1 MVYQTYILIISFK
14 LDNNLKNQVWKIKIC
29 YPWFIVSLFKVEIL
43 IYLVYQNT
51 RSQIP
56 GKLFDI
62 LGIFK
67 LYHSIY
73 QVYQEYIA
81 TGFYEHQAIVETNSY
96 MSHEKTL
103 WGNLINSPKYKFTQK
118 PKKFSFKQSNAE
130 DLKITKKSF
139 QVIICILF
147 GTSL

>member
-1 MVYQTYILIISFK
+1 M
-14 LDNNLKNQVWKIKIC
+14 KNQVWKIKIC

-43 IYLVYQNT
+43 IYLVYQNI
-51 RSQIP
+51 RSQ
-56 GKLFDI
+56 I

-103 WGNLINSPKYKFTQK
+103 WGNLINSPEYKFTQK

-130 DLKITKKSF
+130 GLKNYQKILSGDYLYFIWYKS
-139 QVIICILF
+139 L
-147 GTSL
+147 TNS